1 MSSCA
6 RACHPLVTARSTS
19 IGASNGLIVKNR
31 ESLET
36 ANQLDVVMMDKT
48 GMLTEGNFAVNHFE
62 SFNDAYSDEEVLGFM
77 AAMGKSSS
85 HPPTLDIL
93 DKAAEKDINIPHA
106 EDVNNIPGIG
116 LEATIAGKDMK
127 ITSVSY
133 FEDNDMDYGKE
144 QFESLAGQGK
154 SVSFLVI
161 DGENSSI
168 VAQGDQIKSSSKGMV
183 RNLIDRGIELVM
195 LTGDNRQAEKTMS
208 KTVQNL

>member
-1 MSSCA
+1 M
-6 RACHPLVTARSTS
+6 
-19 IGASNGLIVKNR
+19 IVKNR

-85 HPPTLDIL
+85 HPPTLGIL

-183 RNLIDRGIELVM
+183 RNLIDRGIEPVM